1 MSEPSP
7 VKIGVVGCGVIGK
20 IHISRAAELPHVELT
35 AVCDVRED
43 LAKAVGAEFNVPFV
57 TTDAHE
63 LIARTDLDAVVLAL
77 PTAYRF
83 ELAREVL
90 QSGKHLL
97 LEKPA
102 AMNASQLEALREL
115 QGDRKIGCCSCR
127 LSKSRAVAAARKTIL
142 DGRIGNLLKV
152 HCRAL
157 APAGSAPSE
166 PPPHWRLKRE
176 VNGGGIFVNWGC
188 YDLDFLF
195 SVIDWNLG
203 ELASVTAHTW
213 KMPPDFLA
221 HQAESSDAETHIS
234 LFAEYKDGLVVQYER
249 AERATTRKEDTW
261 QIIGD
266 RGTLHLNMLD
276 VNAPVLIDTTDPQQ
290 GVLCNTLH
298 HEDEPDYNQ
307 HAVPI
312 DDFCRAIQED
322 RPPQTSIERSMIL
335 QALTDAAYKAA
346 DSGRPVV
353 FG

>member
-1 MSEPSP
+1 MHIARASELA
-7 VKIGVVGCGVIGK
+7 
-20 IHISRAAELPHVELT
+20 HAELT
-35 AVCDVRED
+35 AICDLRED
-43 LAKAVGAEFNVPFV
+43 LAQAVGTEFNVPYL
-57 TTDAHE
+57 TKDARE
-63 LIARTDLDAVVLAL
+63 LIARTDLDAIVLAL

-83 ELAREVL
+83 ELAQKVL
-90 QSGKHLL
+90 RSGKHLL

-102 AMNASQLEALREL
+102 AMDTSQLAVLREL
-115 QGDRKIGCCSCR
+115 QGDLKIGCCSCR
-127 LSKSRAVAAARKTIL
+127 LSKSRAVAAARQAFL
-142 DGRIGNLLKV
+142 DGRIGKLLKV

-157 APAGSAPSE
+157 APAGAAPSE
-166 PPPHWRLKRE
+166 PPPHWRLKRA

-195 SVIDWNLG
+195 SVIDWNLS
-203 ELASVTAHTW
+203 ELVSVTAHTW

-221 HQAESSDAETHIS
+221 HQAEGSDAETHIS

-266 RGTLHLNMLD
+266 KGSLHLNMLD
-276 VNAPVLIDTTDPQQ
+276 VNAPVLIDSTDPQQ
-290 GVLCNTLH
+290 GVLSDTLH
-298 HEDEPDYNQ
+298 HEDEPDYDQ

-335 QALTDAAYKAA
+335 QALTDATYKAA
-346 DSGRPVV
+346 DSSRPVV
-353 FG
+353 FA